1 MHEVSRRAA
10 FLVDEGGTVSAAW
23 AYAGSE
29 VPDVDEILS
38 AARGS

>member
-1 MHEVSRRAA
+1 MRDVSRRAA

-29 VPDVDEILS
+29 LPDVDALLA
-38 AARGS
+38 AARDS